1 MAAPQFLFF
10 YTVSLLLTAEHP
22 APACWLVGLYAIAV
36 VRSILNSRRFR

>member
-22 APACWLVGLYAIAV
+22 APACWLIGLYAMTVI
-36 VRSILNSRRFR
+36 RSILNSGRFR